1 MGISFEDIY
10 QHHFNSLFQEV
21 KGLIGN
27 STIAIPDENEKDSD
41 TIGQSSLLFDVAGP
55 DYKFFKSQESNYR
68 YWVEV
73 YILKIIKNML
83 LRKGVFFQEKY
94 HKGSKEQHSI
104 IYNMGGK
111 AIEAYFLFDLSYEEP
126 NRSDYNIIAKA
137 LKDNSREAEEIH
149 IYLLRDQIGMSTL
162 AWLFNGNSDI
172 NEDGFVKVFTLQ
184 AFFSSFFGEE
194 EYSIFLKYA
203 KDFHTKC
210 NHIIS
215 YKTVIT
221 PTKKTMTNFKALKEE
236 MLRDKDFKTI
246 NASGVLG
253 TLSDTE
259 FERVRVSYLSNKMY
273 YAMTSSNDFADS
285 FISAEWSYD
294 VYSKSM
300 GELELTG
307 IIAGYL
313 KSVEQLL
320 YMITRFHRDEGYDIK
335 TKEGY
340 KPYTKENEE
349 IIDSTLGSLNRFVTC
364 YKARLAISS
373 TIRQSIFNAVDL
385 WTKYQRNGYFHKHN
399 LYSKDN
405 KIGEVRELTLY
416 LYFLILGGIQF
427 SSRERIKLGAIE
439 KENIGSHSLDADS
452 LYDQFNAWLCDVFDY
467 DLPCTV
473 PGVWAMIAQ
482 SDNEWRMNAY
492 ILNEFHLEEFHNHG
506 SRYLSTVVEMSHT
519 KDIPFF
525 SWRSNN
531 DKKTEAFHLI
541 QDCLNRYYQ
550 NNRDNM
556 KRLHAIVIGVG
567 ETDSLVYFEGR
578 MMTSC

>member
-10 QHHFNSLFQEV
+10 RHHFNSLFQKV

-27 STIAIPDENEKDSD
+27 STIAIPDENEEDID

-55 DYKFFKSQESNYR
+55 DYKFFKSQESDYR

-73 YILKIIKNML
+73 YILKIVENML
-83 LRKGVFFQEKY
+83 LRKGISFEERY

-104 IYNMGGK
+104 VYNMGGRT
-111 AIEAYFLFDLSYEEP
+111 IEVYFLFDLSYEEP
-126 NRSDYNIIAKA
+126 NRSDYNIIAKT
-137 LKDNSREAEEIH
+137 LKDNSRDAEEIQ
-149 IYLLRDQIGMSTL
+149 IYLFRDKIGVSTL
-162 AWLFNGNSDI
+162 AWLLTGKSDFNEN
-172 NEDGFVKVFTLQ
+172 GFVKVFPLQ
-184 AFFSSFFGEE
+184 TFFNSFFGEG
-194 EYSIFLKYA
+194 EYSTFITYA
-203 KDFHTKC
+203 EDFHTKC

-221 PTKKTMTNFKALKEE
+221 PTKKTMANFRVLKQD

-335 TKEGY
+335 TREGF
-340 KPYTKENEE
+340 KPYTKENEG
-349 IIDSTLGSLNRFVTC
+349 IIDSTLGSLNRFVTS
-364 YKARLAISS
+364 YKAKLAISS
-373 TIRQSIFNAVDL
+373 AIRQSIFNAVDL

-416 LYFLILGGIQF
+416 LYFLILGGFQF
-427 SSRERIKLGAIE
+427 SSGERTQLGAIE
-439 KENIGSHSLDADS
+439 KEKNGSHCLDADS
-452 LYDQFNAWLCDVFDY
+452 LHDRFNAWFCDIFEY
-467 DLPCTV
+467 DLPRNI
-473 PGVWAMIAQ
+473 PGIWAMITQ

-492 ILNEFHLEEFHNHG
+492 VLNEFNLKKFHNNDSH
-506 SRYLSTVVEMSHT
+506 YLSKVVEISHI

-531 DKKTEAFHLI
+531 DKKNDALHLI
-541 QDCLNRYYQ
+541 MDCLNKYYQ
-550 NNRDNM
+550 NNRDYM
-556 KRLHAIVIGVG
+556 KRIHAIVIGIG
-567 ETDSLVYFEGR
+567 GTESLVYFEGR
-578 MMTSC
+578 MMTTC